1 MLVDTKKCLPT
12 FFVQEEKEMGRP
24 KGGKNRSHSKAEKL
38 ALVKRNL
45 AGETLLSLERESGI
59 HNAQIYKWTR
69 QYLSGGEAALENK
82 KKPGNPLSKYQNR
95 KELTPMEQLEYENAL
110 LRRELLAKN
119 AELIRLK
126 KAQEQEGGDA

>member
-1 MLVDTKKCLPT
+1 
-12 FFVQEEKEMGRP
+12 MGRP
-24 KGGKNRSHSKAEKL
+24 EGGKNRSHSKAEKL

-59 HNAQIYKWTR
+59 HNAQIYKWTKR
-69 QYLSGGEAALENK
+69 YLSGGEAALENK
-82 KKPGNPLSKYQNR
+82 RKPGNPLSKYQNR

-110 LRRELLAKN
+110 LRRELLKKN

-126 KAQEQEGGDA
+126 KAKEQEGGDA

>member
-1 MLVDTKKCLPT
+1 
-12 FFVQEEKEMGRP
+12 MGRP

-45 AGETLLSLERESGI
+45 EGETLLSLERESGI
-59 HNAQIYKWTR
+59 YNAQIHKWTK
-69 QYLSGGEAALENK
+69 QYLNGGEAALENK
-82 KKPGNPLSKYQNR
+82 RKPGNPLCKYQNR

-110 LRRELLAKN
+110 LRRELLKKN

-126 KAQEQEGGDA
+126 KAKEQEGGDA

>member
-1 MLVDTKKCLPT
+1 
-12 FFVQEEKEMGRP
+12 MGRP
-24 KGGKNRSHSKAEKL
+24 KGGKNRSHGKAEKL
-38 ALVKRNL
+38 ALVKRNIEGEGLTSL
-45 AGETLLSLERESGI
+45 AKESGI
-59 HNAQIYKWTR
+59 NKSQIHKWTK

-95 KELTPMEQLEYENAL
+95 KELTPIEQLEYENAL

-126 KAQEQEGGDA
+126 KAKEQEGGDA